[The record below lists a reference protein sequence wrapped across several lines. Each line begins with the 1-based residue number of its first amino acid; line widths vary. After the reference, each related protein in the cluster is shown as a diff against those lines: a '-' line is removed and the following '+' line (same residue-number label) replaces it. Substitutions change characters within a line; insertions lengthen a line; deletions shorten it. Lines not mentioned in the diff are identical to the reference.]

1 MQVAFRV
8 DASLQIGTG
17 HVMRCLALADALR
30 LHGAKSTFICREHE
44 GNLIKQIKQRG
55 HAVINLPIDS
65 RKNEINEQDKLAHA
79 AWLGGPWTHDAEQT
93 REAIRGNT
101 FDWLVVDHYALDIR
115 WEQALFLHYK
125 KLMVIDDL
133 ADREHCCDLLLDQ
146 NLGRFAK
153 DYEGLVLQNVITLI
167 GPRYALLRPEFA
179 QWRAYSLRRREY
191 GQLQNILI
199 TMGGVDIDNVTGQVL
214 TALAKSDLPQ
224 TIRITVVMGPHAPWL
239 NRVKEQAARM
249 MRATTVLVGVS
260 NMAQLMADSDL
271 CIGAAGSTSWERCC
285 LGLPSVMLVLA
296 PNQLAGALALKNLG
310 ATEVIEKHEQI
321 SKYMFTNEMLTKLS
335 HASISVTDGC
345 GGERVAS
352 LMKENINASELS
364 YSRFE

>member
-17 HVMRCLALADALR
+17 HVMRCLTLADALQV
-30 LHGAKSTFICREHE
+30 HGAKSTFICRQHE
-44 GNLIKQIKQRG
+44 GNLIQQIKQRG

-65 RKNEINEQDKLAHA
+65 RTNEGNEQDKLAHA
-79 AWLGGPWTHDAEQT
+79 AWLGGPWIHDAEQT
-93 REAIRGNT
+93 REAIRGKT

-115 WEQALFLHYK
+115 WEQALNSHYR

-153 DYEGLVLQNVITLI
+153 AYEGLVQQNAITLI

-179 QWRAYSLRRREY
+179 EWRAYSLRRREY
-191 GQLQNILI
+191 GQLQNLLI

-214 TALAKSDLPQ
+214 TALTKSDLSQ
-224 TIRITVVMGPHAPWL
+224 SIRINVVMGPHAPWL
-239 NRVKEQAARM
+239 NQVKEQAAKM
-249 MRATTVLVGVS
+249 MQPTSVLAGVN

-285 LGLPSVMLVLA
+285 VGLPSIMLVLA
-296 PNQLAGALALKNLG
+296 PNQLKGALALQNLG
-310 ATEVIEKHEQI
+310 ASKVIEIHKQI
-321 SKYMFTNEMLTKLS
+321 TKYMFTNEMLKKLS
-335 HASISVTDGC
+335 QAAAAVTDGL
-345 GGERVAS
+345 GGERVAT
-352 LMKENINASELS
+352 LMVENINA
-364 YSRFE
+364 